1 MIPAKIIAI
10 EKKIDRILFYL
21 EDDLPT
27 GKKGVV
33 STINAHGKRIERLEK
48 ENLVGNAKVSTLNA
62 HGKRIEKLEEGNLVS
77 KAKVAGLSAGI
88 GGIAGATIGKIWAWL
103 SHVIF

>member
-21 EDDLPT
+21 EDDAPT
-27 GKKGVV
+27 GTKGV
-33 STINAHGKRIERLEK
+33 
-48 ENLVGNAKVSTLNA
+48 VSTLNA
-62 HGKRIEKLEEGNLVS
+62 HGKRIENLEEGNLVS

-88 GGIAGATIGKIWAWL
+88 GGIAGATMGKIWAWL